1 MAENKKNPPIL
12 NMPFSSN
19 TRAKALSYLT
29 KVYRVVVSWIMVRP
43 SQFVVLLKNKELY
56 KRPSYFPEYESK
68 RKSPSRIFIEQLGQI
83 LRYGKVNRFYFQ
95 YGFDVKSKSEMESYV
110 HYTPF
115 QNRRGDLNLSLY
127 HDYSCILR
135 DKFVFSIFAEG
146 IGIKVAKTLF
156 YSAKGVMYDYKTKE
170 AAESI
175 LPALSIHHRLFCKPL
190 DGEEGKGIFIV
201 EEKDGVLYCDGI
213 TTNEEKIM
221 SKLTE
226 KRYIV
231 QTFIEQHKSMSQLH
245 PESINTIRL
254 VTVKGLKDGE
264 IHVLPSILRI
274 GTGDS
279 VVDNTS
285 QGGIAVGI
293 DLDTGF
299 LKKFG
304 FYKPQYGLKADVHP
318 NSNVRFETFQIP
330 YFEEVKNKAIYFHS
344 LLPQIHSVGW
354 DIAIGEDGPVFV
366 EGNDNWEIT
375 GPQSCNGGM
384 KKEFKEFFYR

>member
-1 MAENKKNPPIL
+1 
-12 NMPFSSN
+12 
-19 TRAKALSYLT
+19 
-29 KVYRVVVSWIMVRP
+29 
-43 SQFVVLLKNKELY
+43 
-56 KRPSYFPEYESK
+56 
-68 RKSPSRIFIEQLGQI
+68 
-83 LRYGKVNRFYFQ
+83 
-95 YGFDVKSKSEMESYV
+95 
-110 HYTPF
+110 
-115 QNRRGDLNLSLY
+115 
-127 HDYSCILR
+127 
-135 DKFVFSIFAEG
+135 
-146 IGIKVAKTLF
+146 
-156 YSAKGVMYDYKTKE
+156 MYDYKTKE

-201 EEKDGVLYCDGI
+201 VEKDGVLYCDGI

-254 VTVKGLKDGE
+254 VTVKGLKDGK

-318 NSNVRFETFQIP
+318 DSNVRFETFQIP
-330 YFEEVKNKAIYFHS
+330 YFEEVKSKAIYFHS